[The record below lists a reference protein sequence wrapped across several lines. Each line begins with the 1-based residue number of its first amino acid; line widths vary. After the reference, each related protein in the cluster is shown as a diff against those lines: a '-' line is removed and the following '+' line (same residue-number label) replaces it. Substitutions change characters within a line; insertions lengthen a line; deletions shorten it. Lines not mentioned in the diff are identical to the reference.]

1 MKLDVIF
8 INSKNNI
15 EAGFIMIDL
24 LNYINNNKNGK
35 FEQVSLDLK
44 SQYQGKLSYTLKY
57 QLTES

>member
-35 FEQVSLDLK
+35 FE
-44 SQYQGKLSYTLKY
+44 
-57 QLTES
+57 